1 MEDNRQQEFSPSTL
15 YRYNR
20 AQKNE
25 QLPLYLQF
33 KKEYEVTLI
42 TFRILLVKPKPML
55 SNLFINTASA
65 AATKLDIPSLSIG
78 LAILKYKD

>member
-1 MEDNRQQEFSPSTL
+1 MEDNRQQDFSPSTL

-33 KKEYEVTLI
+33 KKEYEVTHI
-42 TFRILLVKPKPML
+42 IFRILPIKPKLML
-55 SNLFINTASA
+55 SNLYINMASA
-65 AATKLDIPSLSIG
+65 AAIKPDKVSLLIE
-78 LAILKYKD
+78 LAI